1 MWKLTLGYGIHTHIL
16 SLSSGKQ
23 KPAKLLAPNSLK
35 GVSEIMMD
43 NQYNDNLQLRKPSQA
58 TDCFGCNNETE
69 TERERERERERGTS

>member
-1 MWKLTLGYGIHTHIL
+1 MWKLTLGYGIHTRIL

-43 NQYNDNLQLRKPSQA
+43 NQYNDNLQLRKCL
-58 TDCFGCNNETE
+58 TI
-69 TERERERERERGTS
+69 TSSNRLLWLEIMRL